1 MLGFG
6 KKGKLPEDALEALN
20 EDFLRE
26 QETSAEPAE
35 SVDSGKK
42 GKKEKKRKVPPE
54 VNVLTRVVKVDEDV
68 VVERGA
74 RRFAVWRV
82 QGADYSDQ
90 QVTNGWSNLLNS
102 LEFPVQVLVRQH
114 IPDLD
119 AVRAELLASR
129 PEHMRVG
136 KINEVGDSMLNYLH
150 EIEETGTVVDRRWYV
165 IAQEEKVQEVD
176 LLLYQGRF
184 ACSRVVGDALK
195 DLVRACSS
203 GMVEG
208 HRQEN
213 YQLKEFGK
221 FVELNHR
228 YAATYDIHKWP
239 RQVSLMFLDRLMQM
253 GEEMDLSFWYWP
265 VTQRESHSR
274 LQMQLARFI
283 GARMA
288 AEQKGKLVPPEVE
301 LVISDVTRL
310 SSEVERGVNRL
321 FRITATLT
329 VFARDRERLSRAGG
343 SISGYFRSSLAG
355 VRLLRYRQGK
365 GFAAM
370 VPALR
375 RGVGDMYLTDA
386 HTLLRLFPF
395 GPPDLDKRTGTL
407 FGVDLRSRTPVMY
420 DPFHESEM
428 NAHMV
433 VMARSGAGKSF
444 LTKLRVV
451 REALRDVVVYLIDP
465 EGEYSVIT
473 EALGGR
479 VLIPGSPGYGL
490 NPFALVYT
498 NEGDLTTRVAGL
510 GSLVEVMLSGEVD
523 VDRRSMIDRCLTS
536 FYEDEIAKHGRT
548 PGVTLGGNGMDG
560 FYEFLLY
567 ASEQLGEAGTEMA
580 RLLARFSVGSLRY
593 LMSSDGV
600 DLAADEKA
608 VTCFNLKNLSG
619 QLKPVA
625 TSVCAEVVWGLAVA
639 RKRPRLLIV
648 DECWTVL
655 ATPSGAEALITIVKR
670 ARKYGLGLM
679 TITQDVQDF
688 LGEHSEG
695 GAIVG
700 HAGKSLLQNSATKL
714 ALSQDPAAL
723 PAVIEALAL
732 GDDAAGFLRSALR
745 GQGLFI
751 TNSGVFPMEI
761 VSTPAERELV
771 LDDTWKNVGDELP
784 AEMMM
789 AGEGEDFEAVDLTGS
804 LLDRVQRERREVIGG
819 EDIVVEGEV
828 KVAEDVGSV

>member
-1 MLGFG
+1 MLGIG
-6 KKGKLPEDALEALN
+6 KRKLPEDALDALN

-26 QETSAEPAE
+26 QEEEVAE
-35 SVDSGKK
+35 SGKRGRK
-42 GKKEKKRKVPPE
+42 QKQEKVPNE
-54 VNVLTRVVKVDEDV
+54 VNVLTRVVKVDENF
-68 VVERGA
+68 VVERGE

-82 QGADYSDQ
+82 NGADYSDD
-90 QVTNGWSNLLNS
+90 QVTNGWSNFLNS
-102 LEFPVQVLVRQH
+102 LEFPVQVLIRQH
-114 IPDLD
+114 IPDLG
-119 AVRAELLASR
+119 AVRQELLACR
-129 PEHMRVG
+129 PDHMRVG
-136 KINEVGDSMLNYLH
+136 KINEVGDSLLNYLQ

-165 IAQEEKVQEVD
+165 IAQEEKAQDVD

-184 ACSRVVGDALK
+184 SSRRVVGDELK
-195 DLVRACSS
+195 DLVRACTS

-208 HRQEN
+208 HRQET
-213 YQLKEFGK
+213 YQLKEYGK
-221 FVELNHR
+221 FIELNHR

-274 LQMQLARFI
+274 LQMQLSRFI

-288 AEQKGKLVPPEVE
+288 AEQKGKLVPPEVD

-321 FRITATLT
+321 FRITATMT
-329 VFARDRERLSRAGG
+329 VFARDRDRLKRAGG

-355 VRLLRYRQGK
+355 IRLLRYRQGK
-365 GFAAM
+365 GFAA
-370 VPALR
+370 VLPALR

-420 DPFHESEM
+420 NPFHDDEM

-444 LTKLRVV
+444 LTKLRVL

-490 NPFALVYT
+490 NPFSLSYT

-523 VDRRSMIDRCLTS
+523 VDRRSMIDRCLTA
-536 FYEDEIAKHGRT
+536 YYDDEIKKHGRN
-548 PGVTLGGNGMDG
+548 PGVILGGGGMDG
-560 FYEFLLY
+560 FYDFLLY
-567 ASEQLGEAGTEMA
+567 AEEQLGTAGSEMA

-600 DLAADEKA
+600 DLSSDEKP
-608 VTCFNLKNLSG
+608 VTCFNLKNLSS

-639 RKRPRLLIV
+639 HKRPRLLIV

-655 ATPSGAEALITIVKR
+655 ATPSGAAALITIVKR

-688 LGEHSEG
+688 LGEHAEG
-695 GAIVG
+695 GAVLG

-732 GDDAAGFLRSALR
+732 GDDAASFLRSALR

-751 TNSGVFPMEI
+751 TNSGVFPLEI
-761 VSTPAERELV
+761 ISTAAERELL
-771 LDDTWKNVGDELP
+771 LDDTWKNVGEELP
-784 AEMMM
+784 AEMVML
-789 AGEGEDFEAVDLTGS
+789 GDEPFEAVDVTGS
-804 LLDRVQRERREVIGG
+804 LLSRVQREHRDMLDELGEVIDEEQSDE
-819 EDIVVEGEV
+819 EDSG
-828 KVAEDVGSV
+828 

>member
-1 MLGFG
+1 MGIFG
-6 KKGKLPEDALEALN
+6 RKKDEVPESALDALN
-20 EDFLRE
+20 EEFQRE
-26 QETSAEPAE
+26 QEEEKAS
-35 SVDSGKK
+35 SGK
-42 GKKEKKRKVPPE
+42 GKKEKKLPE
-54 VNVLTRVVKVDEDV
+54 MNVLTRVVKVEDSV
-68 VVERGA
+68 IIERGN
-74 RRFAVWRV
+74 RRYAVWRV
-82 QGADYSDQ
+82 EGADYSDQ
-90 QVTNGWSNLLNS
+90 QVTNGWSNFLNS
-102 LEFPVQVLVRQH
+102 LEFPVQIMVRQH
-114 IPDLD
+114 IPDLEG
-119 AVRAELLASR
+119 VRQELLAAR
-129 PEHMRVG
+129 PEHMREG
-136 KINEVGDSMLNYLH
+136 FIQEVGDSLLQYLV

-165 IAQEEKVQEVD
+165 IAHEERAQEVD

-184 ACSRVVGDALK
+184 GSGRLVGEDLRE
-195 DLVRACSS
+195 LVRSCAS

-208 HRQEN
+208 HQQAQ
-213 YQLKEFGK
+213 YQVKEHGK

-228 YAATYDIHKWP
+228 YAASYDIHKWP
-239 RQVSLMFLDRLMQM
+239 RQVSLMFLDRLLQM

-301 LVISDVTRL
+301 LVIADVTRL

-329 VFARDRERLSRAGG
+329 VYARDRDRLNRAGQ

-355 VRLLRYRQGK
+355 VRLLRYRQGR

-370 VPALR
+370 QPALR

-407 FGVDLRSRTPVMY
+407 FGVDLRSRTPVLY
-420 DPFHESEM
+420 NPFHDSEM

-479 VLIPGSPGYGL
+479 VLVPGSPGYGL

-523 VDRRSMIDRCLTS
+523 VDRRSMIDRCLTAY
-536 FYEDEIAKHGRT
+536 YENEIQEHGRT
-548 PGVTLGGNGMDG
+548 PGVTLGGRGMDG
-560 FYEFLLY
+560 FYDFLLY
-567 ASEQLGEAGTEMA
+567 SSEQLGPAGEEMA
-580 RLLARFSVGSLRY
+580 RLLARFAVGSLRY

-600 DLAADEKA
+600 DLSADEKP

-619 QLKPVA
+619 TLKPVA

-639 RKRPRLLIV
+639 HKRPRLLIV

-688 LGEHSEG
+688 LGEHQEG
-695 GAIVG
+695 GAIMG
-700 HAGKSLLQNSATKL
+700 HAGKALLQNSATKL

-732 GDDAAGFLRSALR
+732 GEDAAGFLRSALR

-761 VSTPAERELV
+761 VSTALERELI
-771 LDDTWKNVGDELP
+771 LDESWKLVGEELP
-784 AEMMM
+784 ESMLMV
-789 AGEGEDFEAVDLTGS
+789 DDEADEPESVAVTGS
-804 LLDRVQRERREVIGG
+804 LLDRVQRERREVID
-819 EDIVVEGEV
+819 EVE
-828 KVAEDVGSV
+828 VGV